1 MFLRQFQNFI
11 AFLFGNE
18 TKCQFRH
25 RVTGNHRLGP
35 LPLIAAADSVDLG
48 GRPCPN
54 TLHRIVTGFAEKFRR
69 ARFLENQLVAIDWK
83 FAPRFTLPIF
93 EWLDAIVESRDSHA
107 TLAIVKC
114 SEQLRESG
122 DRIGDRP
129 AEDSGVQIHLR
140 PSDLD
145 FECRYS
151 TEAIAEGWRSA
162 RNHSGI
168 GNYRYV
174 AFQCFAIFLQKTAKV
189 N

>member
-1 MFLRQFQNFI
+1 MFLLQFHNFI
-11 AFLFGNE
+11 ALLFGNE
-18 TKCQFRH
+18 TKCQVRH

-114 SEQLRESG
+114 SEQLREGG
-122 DRIGDRP
+122 DRIRDGP

-140 PSDLD
+140 PSYFD
-145 FECRYS
+145 FES
-151 TEAIAEGWRSA
+151 GHPTQAI
-162 RNHSGI
+162 
-168 GNYRYV
+168 
-174 AFQCFAIFLQKTAKV
+174 T
-189 N
+189 